1 MVYQDQTLICK
12 DCGKNFI
19 FTARDQDFF
28 AQKGFTN
35 APTRCR
41 DCRQKK
47 KVTTDANANRVIYKI
62 TCKKC
67 GKVGEMA
74 VEPRKPNDVLCAD
87 CFYEDFQKEI
97 KDKNLTPKE
106 VVVEAGA
113 DLKEEPKEKEADEPA
128 SDTSASE

>member
-1 MVYQDQTLICK
+1 MAYQDQTIICK

-19 FTARDQDFF
+19 FTARDQEFF
-28 AQKGFTN
+28 AQKGFSN

-47 KVTTDANANRVIYKI
+47 KVTAEAAANRVIYKI
-62 TCKKC
+62 NCKSC

-87 CFYEDFQKEI
+87 CFYEAFEKEI
-97 KDKNLTPKE
+97 KLKDLKPKE
-106 VVVEAGA
+106 LVV
-113 DLKEEPKEKEADEPA
+113 
-128 SDTSASE
+128 DTRT